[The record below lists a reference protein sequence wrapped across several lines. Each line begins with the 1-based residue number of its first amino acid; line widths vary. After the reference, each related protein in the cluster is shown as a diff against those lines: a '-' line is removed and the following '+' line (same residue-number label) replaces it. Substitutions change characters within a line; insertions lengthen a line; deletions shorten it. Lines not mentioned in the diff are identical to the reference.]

1 MKLGGESRKEA
12 TKLTTLLTTRKITIG
27 TWNVRTMY
35 VAGKM
40 AQVAAE
46 MRRNKLT
53 ILGISE
59 TRWTQAG
66 QRRLISGELLL
77 YSGHEKE
84 EAIHTQGVGLML
96 AKQAQGALID

>member
-1 MKLGGESRKEA
+1 MTSR
-12 TKLTTLLTTRKITIG
+12 TRIG

-35 VAGKM
+35 EKM

-46 MRRNKLT
+46 MKNNNLI

-66 QRRLISGELLL
+66 QRKLTTRELLL
-77 YSGHEKE
+77 
-84 EAIHTQGVGLML
+84 
-96 AKQAQGALID
+96 